1 MVEKVPVVKNKV
13 VKKGV
18 VPAAPVAQN
27 STHEVVPKTVIE
39 EKEVTSVNKVTGEIK
54 KEIKKVPVVKNE
66 IVPKKEAVVPKADES
81 DSDVDIDDTD
91 SDDEIVAKIEHKT
104 GKKLTNK

>member
-1 MVEKVPVVKNKV
+1 
-13 VKKGV
+13 
-18 VPAAPVAQN
+18 
-27 STHEVVPKTVIE
+27 
-39 EKEVTSVNKVTGEIK
+39 
-54 KEIKKVPVVKNE
+54 VKNE
-66 IVPKKEAVVPKADES
+66 IVAKKEVAPKADES